1 MAISFT
7 WKAYA
12 TSQNDWT
19 ITIGETNAIGFY
31 GAGGYGSPI
40 QVGQYNDS
48 MHVRLGISASE
59 DSDACYPDHLTNLKY
74 ISDNQVSVNGAAP
87 KLLTDVV
94 DRELIRITVLSNTN
108 ITITGSRFYAFDG
121 TNVENPPANVIFK
134 AFKLGDN
141 KWSQPHGRSNA
152 LSLGTRTTAATTHH
166 FYIGMSL
173 SPTSTG
179 SQTLFAVRFEV
190 DIV

>member
-1 MAISFT
+1 M
-7 WKAYA
+7 
-12 TSQNDWT
+12 
-19 ITIGETNAIGFY
+19 
-31 GAGGYGSPI
+31 
-40 QVGQYNDS
+40 
-48 MHVRLGISASE
+48 
-59 DSDACYPDHLTNLKY
+59 
-74 ISDNQVSVNGAAP
+74 
-87 KLLTDVV
+87 
-94 DRELIRITVLSNTN
+94 
-108 ITITGSRFYAFDG
+108 
-121 TNVENPPANVIFK
+121 ENPPANVIFK